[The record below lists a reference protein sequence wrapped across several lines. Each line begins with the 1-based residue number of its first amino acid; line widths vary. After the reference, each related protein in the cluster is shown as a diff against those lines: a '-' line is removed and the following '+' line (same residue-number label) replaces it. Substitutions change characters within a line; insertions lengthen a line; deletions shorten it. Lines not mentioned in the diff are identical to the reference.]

1 MAEPI
6 TQMLMK
12 TKHIRDIG
20 LSGAQDI
27 TTFYS
32 PYDGIV
38 EVVQGSLVTSKEG
51 LMNVN
56 PKLQV
61 SLKVGENLV
70 ELPYGSLIEPTLI
83 GQQVTEGDKLYQVN
97 NGVMLYSPTEGTL
110 SVEDNV
116 LEVTSK
122 PSFKVTFDSRSFS
135 VNNVKEVKAGDPLLY
150 VRKYVRNTSEFKKL
164 TYMLGKSNQLTCHLT
179 AEEETILHL
188 SDKGTFQLR
197 MNKSV
202 TTLDIMDRVV
212 FLNSSYI
219 KGDLI
224 ALGKDGQ
231 DVKKLI
237 NVDQIIGD
245 YHDRLKL
252 LYENN
257 DIKVS
262 QVHFEMFIREFLMM
276 CTLKQGKELV
286 SMNYAQLNGLD
297 YTTISR
303 DINRPYEYRKMPFAR
318 LSYENV
324 LKYLV
329 DSAIVGDKDEMK
341 DFISNFV
348 VGNPTESVNFS
359 ESRDDNS

>member
-1 MAEPI
+1 
-6 TQMLMK
+6 
-12 TKHIRDIG
+12 
-20 LSGAQDI
+20 
-27 TTFYS
+27 
-32 PYDGIV
+32 
-38 EVVQGSLVTSKEG
+38 
-51 LMNVN
+51 
-56 PKLQV
+56 
-61 SLKVGENLV
+61 
-70 ELPYGSLIEPTLI
+70 
-83 GQQVTEGDKLYQVN
+83 
-97 NGVMLYSPTEGTL
+97 
-110 SVEDNV
+110 
-116 LEVTSK
+116 
-122 PSFKVTFDSRSFS
+122 
-135 VNNVKEVKAGDPLLY
+135 
-150 VRKYVRNTSEFKKL
+150 
-164 TYMLGKSNQLTCHLT
+164 MLGKSNQLTCHLT

-188 SDKGTFQLR
+188 SEKGTLQLR

-202 TTLDIMDRVV
+202 TTLDMMDRVI
-212 FLNSSYI
+212 FLNDSYV
-219 KGDLI
+219 KGNLI

-359 ESRDDNS
+359 DLRDDNS